1 MGNTWSQPKVGR
13 VRIKYDSDTDHPDG
27 FITDRWVLFAGGGF
41 EPVFTNPIGNDDHRD
56 TAADESANSLLNYE
70 EDIYRGN
77 AFYAIDVATGK
88 IIFKFDKN
96 DDSNFVCDVPAD
108 PNVIDINSDGYV
120 DLVYIGDKCGRMW
133 RFDISEPIEA
143 GITIAAD
150 NEGIGSTKYNF
161 SAPDWSGS
169 PVFCANDPDAVDGG
183 GDPDNTCLDAGGALR
198 NPVSSYT
205 LFTIFFAP
213 TTVID
218 NLGRTHVIFQTGD
231 RAWPSNE
238 DKFGY
243 LYNFIDEYIPSFQRG
258 SETAAINTFKTVF
271 DIDEISED
279 GSTLS
284 IIANGAGDEFTI
296 ENTSSDA
303 TDPSDPAQGQF
314 VVKFANGCNTT
325 LDACEGGE
333 KGIGTPVVFS
343 GVLLFTTFTPQT
355 GEIDVCSAGLGAGRV
370 FAIDF
375 ITGLASLFRVPGA
388 QVDAGIAGIKGGE
401 GMVTPPQISYTS
413 TGEVTMTLAFSGSGV
428 AGGAQ
433 FLIWEFL
440 ELPAST
446 QTLYWEEVI

>member
-1 MGNTWSQPKVGR
+1 
-13 VRIKYDSDTDHPDG
+13 
-27 FITDRWVLFAGGGF
+27 
-41 EPVFTNPIGNDDHRD
+41 
-56 TAADESANSLLNYE
+56 
-70 EDIYRGN
+70 
-77 AFYAIDVATGK
+77 
-88 IIFKFDKN
+88 
-96 DDSNFVCDVPAD
+96 
-108 PNVIDINSDGYV
+108 
-120 DLVYIGDKCGRMW
+120 
-133 RFDISEPIEA
+133 
-143 GITIAAD
+143 
-150 NEGIGSTKYNF
+150 IGSNLPQF
-161 SAPDWSGS
+161 SAPNWVGS

-183 GDPDNTCLDAGGALR
+183 GDPLDTCLDSGILR
-198 NPVSSYT
+198 NPESTDT
-205 LFTIFFAP
+205 LFPIFFAP

-218 NLGRTHVIFQTGD
+218 NLGKRHVVFQTGD

-333 KGIGTPVVFS
+333 KGIGTPIVFS
-343 GVLLFTTFTPQT
+343 GVLLFTTFTPDT
-355 GEIDVCSAGLGAGRV
+355 GEIDECSAGLGSGRV

-388 QVDAGIAGIKGGE
+388 QVEAGIAGIKGGE